1 MVYSKETTANNDEEQ
16 LTFHLVGE
24 A

>member
-1 MVYSKETTANNDEEQ
+1 MVYSKETASNIDEEQ